1 MKPFSSFLPL
11 FCFVAFN
18 LQAQADSLQPYPNG
32 KAIEMFD
39 QSLTIPPSFPGGPG
53 LLLKYLASSIVY
65 PDSAHEKNIQGTV
78 AATFVINKDG
88 SLSDA
93 VIIKEIGGGCGE
105 EVLRVLALMPNWLPG
120 EVDGQPVRVRY
131 TLPVRF
137 SLENDKPKR
146 KKN

>member
-1 MKPFSSFLPL
+1 MKPFCSFLPL

-18 LQAQADSLQPYPNG
+18 LQAQTDSLQNNPNDKVLG
-32 KAIEMFD
+32 IAD
-39 QSLTIPPSFPGGPG
+39 QSLTIPPSFPGGTG

-65 PDSAHEKNIQGTV
+65 PDSAREKNIQGTV

-88 SLSDA
+88 SLSEA
-93 VIIKEIGGGCGE
+93 VIVKEIGGGCGE

-120 EVDGQPVRVRY
+120 EVDGQPVRVRF

-137 SLENDKPKR
+137 ALENVKSKR